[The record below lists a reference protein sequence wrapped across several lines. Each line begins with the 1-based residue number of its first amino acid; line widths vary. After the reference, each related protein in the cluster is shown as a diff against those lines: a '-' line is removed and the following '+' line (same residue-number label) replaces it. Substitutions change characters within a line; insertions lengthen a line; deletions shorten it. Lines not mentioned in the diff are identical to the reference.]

1 MRTMFSKKLS
11 LGWLIVFLMP
21 VAAQQIDLAKL
32 PETLAGQRV
41 AAVRCVA
48 DQFRVVEEQT

>member
-1 MRTMFSKKLS
+1 MFSNKLS
-11 LGWLIVFLMP
+11 LGGLIVFLMP

-41 AAVRCVA
+41 AAVRFVA

>member
-41 AAVRCVA
+41 AAVRFVA